1 MDKSNLKTNLV
12 GEFLIASPS
21 MNDPHFYQT
30 VTYIC
35 ENNEA
40 GSLGFII
47 NRPMEADLSDILNQL
62 DLEHSQA
69 LANFP
74 ILQGGPVGLER
85 GFVLHQE
92 GKWDNTSEIIN
103 GLSVT
108 TSKDILKSISSGL
121 GPSESLLI
129 LGYSGWGPG
138 QLEQELTTSSW
149 INTPAN
155 NEILF
160 TVPYENRW
168 KKAIN
173 LLGIEASD
181 ISDQIGH
188 A

>member
-1 MDKSNLKTNLV
+1 V
-12 GEFLIASPS
+12 GI
-21 MNDPHFYQT
+21 
-30 VTYIC
+30 
-35 ENNEA
+35 
-40 GSLGFII
+40 
-47 NRPMEADLSDILNQL
+47 
-62 DLEHSQA
+62 
-69 LANFP
+69 
-74 ILQGGPVGLER
+74 ER

-103 GLSVT
+103 GLSIT

-121 GPSESLLI
+121 GPPESLLI

-149 INTPAN
+149 INAPAN

-168 KKAIN
+168 RKAIN
-173 LLGIEASD
+173 LLGIEATD